1 MRHRSLPATA
11 RSRRRPPELASA
23 GRRPRARGAQ
33 HVGGA
38 RRRDL
43 DRLAP
48 LEQLERGGAPAGE
61 RPAGRR
67 CVEAQLDSAHASLG
81 VDPHV
86 DRLAVERGGYVGD
99 GRAADLVVRA
109 APSAVAA
116 ADDADLCGGVG
127 EHVERT
133 QGVEQQRRGV
143 AVDALVDEGRP
154 VDAHPVGRREAVGP
168 RHRPNLR
175 IDDVAVD
182 DHAVRRG
189 EVADGL
195 VGGGTGLWLQG
206 LRQLRHVGLGLG
218 LPPPEVE
225 GSAGLE
231 RPPQRLAVN
240 GPAGHDGRGAI
251 GRRLGRCLARRCR
264 AGGRLAGI
272 GAGCHRHDHARRG
285 GGPERDRGDGGG
297 GRDGKRG
304 WTAHLGSSHT
314 ERVTRR
320 GCTTAPNRHRERPP
334 HRAAIGRQDSRT
346 HRGVRPVDWRAVRPS
361 GRSTMRLVG
370 AGWPTSE
377 STPDRS
383 STGPTQISGGAVERK
398 QAVSLGVLL
407 AVNAAM
413 LGVLVA
419 QVPSFDMDELVPE
432 PSAGTAV
439 WLGVAAALTLAGI
452 VLSAVRWQKVLDALE
467 IRTKLP
473 RLVRHNL
480 AGQFVSNVLPTTI
493 GGDVLRVSRLSRD
506 TGESSSTFASVVLE
520 RLTGWLVLP
529 LITIVGFAVNPGLRH
544 LGSATSVALA
554 LSLGTLGLLL
564 GVLAAAASSRIG
576 GRFATRADW
585 RRFAGA
591 VHLGINRLRSHP
603 CAAANVLMAGFAYQ
617 LALVLAAVAAA
628 QALGL
633 RPASL
638 TALLA
643 FFPAVLIAQ
652 VLPIS
657 MSGLGVREGAFV
669 LFLGPLGVAKEE
681 AIALGLLLYLLNLAV
696 SLLGAPAFA
705 AGGRPRR
712 TVAAT

>member
-1 MRHRSLPATA
+1 M
-11 RSRRRPPELASA
+11 
-23 GRRPRARGAQ
+23 
-33 HVGGA
+33 
-38 RRRDL
+38 
-43 DRLAP
+43 
-48 LEQLERGGAPAGE
+48 
-61 RPAGRR
+61 
-67 CVEAQLDSAHASLG
+67 
-81 VDPHV
+81 
-86 DRLAVERGGYVGD
+86 
-99 GRAADLVVRA
+99 
-109 APSAVAA
+109 
-116 ADDADLCGGVG
+116 
-127 EHVERT
+127 
-133 QGVEQQRRGV
+133 
-143 AVDALVDEGRP
+143 
-154 VDAHPVGRREAVGP
+154 
-168 RHRPNLR
+168 
-175 IDDVAVD
+175 
-182 DHAVRRG
+182 
-189 EVADGL
+189 
-195 VGGGTGLWLQG
+195 
-206 LRQLRHVGLGLG
+206 
-218 LPPPEVE
+218 
-225 GSAGLE
+225 
-231 RPPQRLAVN
+231 
-240 GPAGHDGRGAI
+240 
-251 GRRLGRCLARRCR
+251 
-264 AGGRLAGI
+264 
-272 GAGCHRHDHARRG
+272 
-285 GGPERDRGDGGG
+285 
-297 GRDGKRG
+297 
-304 WTAHLGSSHT
+304 
-314 ERVTRR
+314 
-320 GCTTAPNRHRERPP
+320 
-334 HRAAIGRQDSRT
+334 
-346 HRGVRPVDWRAVRPS
+346 
-361 GRSTMRLVG
+361 
-370 AGWPTSE
+370 
-377 STPDRS
+377 
-383 STGPTQISGGAVERK
+383 ERK
-398 QAVSLGVLL
+398 QAVSLGVRL
-407 AVNAAM
+407 AVSAAM

-419 QVPSFDMDELVPE
+419 QVPSFEMNELVPE
-432 PSAGTAV
+432 WSAGTAV

-529 LITIVGFAVNPGLRH
+529 VITIVGFAVNPGLRH

-633 RPASL
+633 RPAGL